1 MLKAVRVLIATIA
14 LVVSASAL
22 HAQSPAIGSWD
33 MTVVSPISETKSI
46 LIVKEEAGKL
56 MAIAK
61 SEQGERPLDKIAVDG
76 AKITM
81 VITISYEG
89 SPMVITYTGTVEK
102 DKMGGEADFGGLAT
116 GTWSATAQKQ

>member
-1 MLKAVRVLIATIA
+1 MLKSVRLVVATFA

-22 HAQSPAIGSWD
+22 HAQSTAIGSWD

>member
-1 MLKAVRVLIATIA
+1 MLKAVRVLIATFA
-14 LVVSASAL
+14 LVVSASAAL
-22 HAQSPAIGSWD
+22 AQSPAIGSWD
-33 MTVVSPISETKSI
+33 MTVVSPISETKST

-56 MAIAK
+56 VAIAK

-89 SPMVITYTGTVEK
+89 RR
-102 DKMGGEADFGGLAT
+102 
-116 GTWSATAQKQ
+116 W

>member
-1 MLKAVRVLIATIA
+1 MLKAVRVLIATFA

>member
-1 MLKAVRVLIATIA
+1 MLKMARVLVAT
-14 LVVSASAL
+14 LVVTGSGLTL
-22 HAQSPAIGSWD
+22 HAQSPAIGAWD
-33 MTVVSPISETKSI
+33 MTVVSPISETKST
-46 LIVKEEAGKL
+46 LVVREEAGKL
-56 MAIAK
+56 IAIATG
-61 SEQGERPLDKIAVDG
+61 EQGERPLDKIAVDG